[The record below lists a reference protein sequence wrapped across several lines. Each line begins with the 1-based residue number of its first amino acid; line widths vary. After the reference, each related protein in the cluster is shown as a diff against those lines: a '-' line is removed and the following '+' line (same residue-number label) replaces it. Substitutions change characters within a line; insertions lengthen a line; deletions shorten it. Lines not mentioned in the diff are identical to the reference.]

1 MTQTKLLFA
10 RTALQRIALVA
21 LVAGLTTCAAAQTM
35 PATTPAASTAAVP
48 TQTPPMNGIA
58 HIAIRVQSIADSLA
72 FYNKLGYQ
80 QAFAWTRGDV
90 TTQSFLKLNDTQ
102 YIELYPAGPSGPP
115 RTAPPA
121 SAQAATPGTAQAP
134 APSTAPT
141 TARPPTPST
150 SAFMHL
156 CFEGADLHALH
167 DFYVAEGLTPSPVNT
182 AAAGNLLFTLRGPQQ
197 ATSPQNIEYTQ
208 YMPGS
213 KHTLDFGQHLSPDR
227 VADKMTVVVLAM
239 QDPAGARDLY
249 LAKLGFTA
257 SKSNPILLNLPG
269 KSGEQ
274 VEIVPVDTLGANGSI
289 VLTTPNLDKSAA
301 QLTRQQVAFK
311 RASSST
317 TDASGKTRNQE
328 MITVTDPDGNIL
340 RIVQA
345 N

>member
-1 MTQTKLLFA
+1 MPA
-10 RTALQRIALVA
+10 A
-21 LVAGLTTCAAAQTM
+21 TTTAAA
-35 PATTPAASTAAVP
+35 P
-48 TQTPPMNGIA
+48 TQTPPFNGTA

-102 YIELYPAGPSGPP
+102 YIELYPAGPTGPP
-115 RTAPPA
+115 RTPAPDA
-121 SAQAATPGTAQAP
+121 AQAAAP
-134 APSTAPT
+134 ATAPT
-141 TARPPTPST
+141 PARPPTPST
-150 SAFMHL
+150 SSFTHL

-182 AAAGNLLFTLRGPQQ
+182 AAAGNLLFTMKGPQQ
-197 ATSPQNIEYTQ
+197 ATSAQNIEYTQ

-213 KHTLDFGQHLSPDR
+213 KHTLDIGQHLSPDR

-239 QDPAGARDLY
+239 QDPAAARDYY
-249 LAKLGFTA
+249 LTKLGFTA
-257 SKSNPILLNLPG
+257 SKSNPMLLTLPG
-269 KSGEQ
+269 KSGQ
-274 VEIVPVDTLGANGSI
+274 MVEIVPVAELGTNGSI

-317 TDASGKTRNQE
+317 TDANGRTRNQE
-328 MITVTDPDGNIL
+328 TITVTDPDGNIL
-340 RIVQA
+340 RIVQG

>member
-1 MTQTKLLFA
+1 MTHMKFTSA
-10 RTALQRIALVA
+10 RTALQRIALVTLA
-21 LVAGLTTCAAAQTM
+21 AGLTTCAMAQTM
-35 PATTPAASTAAVP
+35 PAATPVTAAAP
-48 TQTPPMNGIA
+48 TQTPPFNGTA

-115 RTAPPA
+115 RTPA
-121 SAQAATPGTAQAP
+121 AAAAPGTAPAP
-134 APSTAPT
+134 AQPP
-141 TARPPTPST
+141 ARPPTPST

-239 QDPAGARDLY
+239 QDPAAARDYY
-249 LAKLGFTA
+249 LTKLGFTA
-257 SKSNPILLNLPG
+257 SKSNPMLLTLPG
-269 KSGEQ
+269 KSGQ
-274 VEIVPVDTLGANGSI
+274 MVEIVPVAELGANGSI
-289 VLTTPNLDKSAA
+289 VLTTANLDKSAA

-317 TDASGKTRNQE
+317 TDANGRTRSEE
-328 MITVTDPDGNIL
+328 MLTVTDPDGNIL

>member
-10 RTALQRIALVA
+10 GTALQRIALVA
-21 LVAGLTTCAAAQTM
+21 LVAGLTACAAAQTM
-35 PATTPAASTAAVP
+35 PAATPAAAVP

-58 HIAIRVQSIADSLA
+58 HIAIRVQNIADSLT

-115 RTAPPA
+115 RTAAPT
-121 SAQAATPGTAQAP
+121 SAPGTAPAAAAAP
-134 APSTAPT
+134 
-141 TARPPTPST
+141 ARPPTPST

-167 DFYVAEGLTPSPVNT
+167 DFYVAKGLTPSPVNT

-227 VADKMTVVVLAM
+227 VADKMTIVVLAM
-239 QDPAGARDLY
+239 QDPAAARDYY
-249 LAKLGFTA
+249 LTKLGFTA
-257 SKSNPILLNLPG
+257 SKINPMLLNLPG
-269 KSGEQ
+269 TSGEQ

-311 RASSST
+311 RASAT
-317 TDASGKTRNQE
+317 VTDGNDKTRSEE
-328 MITVTDPDGNIL
+328 MISVTDPDGNIL

-345 N
+345 K